1 MFLHLKIILIR
12 LRQELEMRDQTIDQL
27 QTKLLESKQSYLDER
42 RRRTEAE
49 NGKGGSVRGARA
61 SGGGGFSA
69 RSGGASARSNSARE
83 GSARSSAR
91 EPVSSVRNKPNQEI
105 VPS

>member
-1 MFLHLKIILIR
+1 
-12 LRQELEMRDQTIDQL
+12 MRDQTIDQL

-49 NGKGGSVRGARA
+49 NGKGGSVRGART
-61 SGGGGFSA
+61 SGGGGVSA
-69 RSGGASARSNSARE
+69 RSSSARE